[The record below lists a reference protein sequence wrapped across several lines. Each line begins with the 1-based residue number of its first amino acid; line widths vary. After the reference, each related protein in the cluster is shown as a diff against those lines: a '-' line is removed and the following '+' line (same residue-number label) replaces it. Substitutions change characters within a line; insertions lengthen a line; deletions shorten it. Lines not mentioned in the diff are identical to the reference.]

1 MVMSEDILLCP
12 TCETEN
18 DARSRAC
25 ANCGQSLIIVCP
37 RCNTVNAI
45 STEQCFACGQH
56 FDTLGHIMARHEIRQ
71 SDRFTRQAVGA
82 LEIQQA
88 EQAQHQARTD
98 QMWEK
103 ERQRQAA
110 LLAQK
115 RAQQKQEKQLIIG
128 AAIAVIVVIV
138 IVIIVAAAR

>member
-18 DARSRAC
+18 DALRKTC
-25 ANCGQSLIIVCP
+25 ANCGQSLISVCP

-45 STEQCFACGQH
+45 TAERCFACGQH

-71 SDRFTRQAVGA
+71 SDRFTRQAIGA
-82 LEIQQA
+82 IEIQQT
-88 EQAQHQARTD
+88 EQAQHKARSD
-98 QMWEK
+98 QLWEK

-110 LLAQK
+110 LIAQK
-115 RAQQKQEKQLIIG
+115 QEQQKQEKQLIIG
-128 AAIAVIVVIV
+128 AAVVVIVVIV
-138 IVIIVAAAR
+138 IVIISTATR